1 MAKNI
6 FLIIIFFFIFL
17 GIYILYW
24 PIPLSKKEVIIKNK
38 KFTLEI
44 AKTISQKTKGLSS
57 RTSLCDNCGMIFVYK
72 NEGFYP
78 FWMKDTLIPLDMI
91 WINNNNEIVSVYT
104 AIPEINK
111 PLTQLTIY
119 RNNKPAKNIIEL
131 NAGEADK
138 LGLKIGDK
146 IW

>member
-6 FLIIIFFFIFL
+6 FLIIIIFLIFL

-24 PIPLSKKEVIIKNK
+24 PIPLSKKEVLIKNK

-44 AKTISQKTKGLSS
+44 AKTISQKAKGLSN
-57 RTSLCDNCGMIFVYK
+57 RTSLCNNCGMIFVY
-72 NEGFYP
+72 NSEGFYP

-91 WINNNNEIVSVYT
+91 WINNNNEIVSIYT

-119 RNNKPAKNIIEL
+119 RNDKPAKNIIEL
-131 NAGEADK
+131 NAGEANK
-138 LGLKIGDK
+138 LGLKIGEK